1 VEIKMTNNKTLAEN
15 EMILV
20 EGTSIEIKNSTT
32 ENKGIIISVNGIEMI
47 LVEKEGD
54 IHSIR
59 VWNSNQDEEDYEYK
73 QIIEEA

>member
-1 VEIKMTNNKTLAEN
+1 MTNNKTLAEN

-20 EGTSIEIKNSTT
+20 EGTSIEIKSSTT

>member
-1 VEIKMTNNKTLAEN
+1 MTNNKTLAEN

-20 EGTSIEIKNSTT
+20 EGTSIEIKSSTT

-73 QIIEEA
+73 QIIEEAWQ